1 MQINQIEKFDRK
13 IRAERNV
20 FVVKNNEIKHVGV
33 VGSGAMGSQI
43 AMVSALAGYP
53 VTLQDIEQES
63 LDKAK
68 TFLTLQMDRR
78 VEKERYTREEV
89 DQAFERL
96 TFTTNIEELSK
107 ANMIIEAIVEKLEAK
122 RDLFSELDKIVTDDT
137 ILATNSSTIV
147 SSKIADVVSNP
158 GNVCNIH
165 FFNPVLVMDMVEVV
179 KGPHTSDETAEVSMA
194 FVKSIRKTPVLLKKE
209 ISGFIANRIL
219 GKLMDEAVFL
229 YENGY
234 ATHEEI
240 DLVCKKALNHPI
252 GPFELMDLT
261 GIDVNYFVRMQ
272 RYSESGDKK
281 DKPARIVAEKV
292 GKGELG
298 KKTGKGF
305 YEYDENGTKV
315 EVKK

>member
-1 MQINQIEKFDRK
+1 MGNNK
-13 IRAERNV
+13 IKYVA
-20 FVVKNNEIKHVGV
+20 V

-53 VTLQDIEQES
+53 VTLQDINPES
-63 LDKAK
+63 LEKAQG
-68 TFLTLQMDRR
+68 FLKGQMNKR
-78 VEKERYTREEV
+78 VEKGRYTQEEV
-89 DQAFERL
+89 DAAFGRL
-96 TFTTNIEELSK
+96 SFTANIEDLSD
-107 ANMIIEAIVEKLEAK
+107 ADLVIEAIVEKIDAK
-122 RDLFSELDKIVTDDT
+122 RELFSALDKIVADGT

-147 SSKIADVVSNP
+147 SSKIADVVSRP
-158 GNVCNIH
+158 ENVCNIH

-179 KGPHTSDETAEVSMA
+179 KGPHTSDETAEKSMS
-194 FVKSIRKTPVLLKKE
+194 FVKSIKKTPVLLQKE

-252 GPFELMDLT
+252 GPFALMDLT

-272 RYSESGDKK
+272 RYNESGDEK
-281 DKPARIVAEKV
+281 DKPARIVADKV
-292 GKGELG
+292 EKGELG

-305 YEYDENGTKV
+305 YEYDEKGSRV
-315 EVKK
+315 EVMS

>member
-1 MQINQIEKFDRK
+1 MKK
-13 IRAERNV
+13 
-20 FVVKNNEIKHVGV
+20 NEINHVAV
-33 VGSGAMGSQI
+33 VGSGTMGSQI
-43 AMVSALAGYP
+43 AMVCALAGYP
-53 VTLQDIEQES
+53 VTLQDIELES

-68 TFLTLQMDRR
+68 VFLKGQMDRR
-78 VEKERYTREEV
+78 VEKGRYTREEV
-89 DQAFERL
+89 DSAFDRL
-96 TFTTNIEELSK
+96 SFTASIEDLSN
-107 ANMIIEAIVEKLEAK
+107 ANMVIEAIVEKLDAK
-122 RDLFSELDKIVTDDT
+122 RDLFAKLDKIVADDA

-147 SSKIADVVSNP
+147 SSKIADVVSHP
-158 GNVCNIH
+158 ENVCNIH
-165 FFNPVLVMDMVEVV
+165 FFNPVLVMEMVEVV
-179 KGPHTSDETAEVSMA
+179 KGPHTSDKTAEKSIA
-194 FVKSIRKTPVLLKKE
+194 FVKNIRKTPVLLKKE

-252 GPFELMDLT
+252 GPFALMDLT

-272 RYSESGDKK
+272 RYNESGDEK

-292 GKGELG
+292 EKGELG

-305 YEYDENGTKV
+305 YEYDAKGTRVGNEIKV
-315 EVKK
+315 